1 MSLQDGIPTL
11 SILRSFSPSMGG
23 THLFKARKSTKPAKN
38 QGTQINQPA
47 KNQGHLINQLAK
59 NQGTNFN
66 EDKFNKFD
74 IEINTEN
81 LKKSTPKITAN
92 LKIATFPF
100 NTTIPED
107 IPNSSDENKSLF
119 TQQSLR
125 QSIFSRTIHFRS
137 ALGSSSPKKKQNGGT
152 QSVRLNVPFVSRVTF
167 STSSTR
173 PLVS

>member
-1 MSLQDGIPTL
+1 MGSMSLQDGIPTL

-47 KNQGHLINQLAK
+47 ENQGHLINQLAK

-92 LKIATFPF
+92 LKITTFPF

-119 TQQSLR
+119 TQKSLR
-125 QSIFSRTIHFRS
+125 QTIFSSTIHLQSTLNVR
-137 ALGSSSPKKKQNGGT
+137 SPKKGQNEVS
-152 QSVRLNVPFVSRVTF
+152 QSI
-167 STSSTR
+167 
-173 PLVS
+173 